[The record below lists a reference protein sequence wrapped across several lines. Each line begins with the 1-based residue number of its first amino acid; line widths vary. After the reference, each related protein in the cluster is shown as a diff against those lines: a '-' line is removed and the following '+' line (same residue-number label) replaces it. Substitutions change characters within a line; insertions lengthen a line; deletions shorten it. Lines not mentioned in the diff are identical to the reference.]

1 VTSLRTFGLAVALVW
16 AAGGMA
22 FVVVVALFAISGLGI
37 VALVFFGNALL
48 GVLVATPG
56 VDDRTIP
63 LVVAAL
69 VTAAVVSFA
78 SATAAGMHKLLIERT
93 IRYCNETLLR
103 LTIKAPL
110 REFDD
115 PTFHD
120 RLERAERA
128 VQGSPL
134 MVAMAVPQIIGALVS
149 IVGLAAGLFV
159 IHPALVPVTLLA
171 SVPLWLAGRIASEE
185 MYSFSFGHTPG
196 DRARHHIGDVAK
208 NRRLAPEVR
217 AYGLGAFLT
226 KRWTD
231 LYDERLAGVKEV
243 VRKHIRRSAIG
254 STAGMVVLGGVLLVV
269 LWFVQRGDLTLGAA
283 ATAAVAV
290 LLLANR
296 SQLAATQLAHVLEHG
311 RYFNDFVELRDWVA
325 GLRTQPALD
334 TRPFR
339 QLRVDNVTFAYPG
352 AKEPALRQVDVAI
365 DAGEVVAI
373 VGQNG
378 SGKTTLVKLLSGLY
392 EPTEGAVTWDGEPV
406 ARLAGDGGLDQVGVI
421 FQDFGRYWFSA
432 AENIGIGAPDRIAD
446 RRAIQAAA
454 AEAGASTFLERLPQG
469 LDTPLGVEVEGG
481 ADLSGGQWQRVAIA
495 RVLFRGASFLILD
508 EPTASLDAEAEAAL
522 FETLRELR
530 HGRTVVIIS
539 HRFSTVR
546 SADRILVMHEG
557 RLVEQGPHEQLMAAD
572 GRYARMYRLQSSA
585 YVDVA

>member
-1 VTSLRTFGLAVALVW
+1 MRSFALAVKLVW

-22 FVVVVALFAISGLGI
+22 FAVVVGLFAISGLGI

-48 GVLVATPG
+48 GELVAGNASEKTVG
-56 VDDRTIP
+56 

-69 VTAAVVSFA
+69 VTAALVSFA
-78 SATAAGMHKLLIERT
+78 TATGAGMHKLLIERT
-93 IRYCNETLLR
+93 IRYCNEILLR
-103 LTIKAPL
+103 LTIQAPL

-115 PTFHD
+115 PRFHD

-128 VQGSPL
+128 VQASP
-134 MVAMAVPQIIGALVS
+134 MIVAMAVPQIIGALVS
-149 IVGLAAGLFV
+149 VAGLAAGLFV

-171 SVPLWLAGRIASEE
+171 SLPLWLAGRIASEE

-217 AYGLGAFLT
+217 AYGLGGFLT

-231 LYDERLAGVKEV
+231 LYDERLAGVREV
-243 VRKHIRRSAIG
+243 VGKHIRRSAIG
-254 STAGMVVLGGVLLVV
+254 SGVGMVVLGGVLLVV

-296 SQLAATQLAHVLEHG
+296 SQLAATQLAQVLEHG
-311 RYFNDFVELRDWVA
+311 KYFNDFVELRDWVQE
-325 GLRTQPALD
+325 LQPQHAVD
-334 TRPFR
+334 VHPFR
-339 QLRVDNVTFAYPG
+339 QLRVDDVTFTYPG
-352 AKEPALRQVDVAI
+352 ARQPALQQLSASI
-365 DAGEVVAI
+365 DEGEVVAI

-392 EPTEGAVTWDGEPV
+392 EPTEGTVTWDGTPV
-406 ARLAGDGGLDQVGVI
+406 AQLAGDGGLEQVGVV

-432 AENIGIGAPDRIAD
+432 AENIGLGAPDRLTD
-446 RRAIQAAA
+446 QAAIEA
-454 AEAGASTFLERLPQG
+454 AATEAGAGTFLERLPQG
-469 LDTPLGVEVEGG
+469 YETPLGVEVEGG

-495 RVLFRGASFLILD
+495 RVLFRKATFLILD

-557 RLVEQGPHEQLMAAD
+557 RVVEQGPHEQLMAAD

>member
-1 VTSLRTFGLAVALVW
+1 MRSFALAVKLVW

-22 FVVVVALFAISGLGI
+22 FAVVVGLFAISGLGI

-48 GVLVATPG
+48 GELVAGDPSEKTVG
-56 VDDRTIP
+56 

-69 VTAAVVSFA
+69 VTAALVSFA
-78 SATAAGMHKLLIERT
+78 TATGAGMHKLLIERT
-93 IRYCNETLLR
+93 IRYCNEILLR
-103 LTIKAPL
+103 LTIQAPL

-115 PTFHD
+115 PRFHD

-128 VQGSPL
+128 VQASP
-134 MVAMAVPQIIGALVS
+134 MIVAMAVPQIIGALVS
-149 IVGLAAGLFV
+149 VAGLAAGLFV

-171 SVPLWLAGRIASEE
+171 SLPLWLAGRIASEE

-217 AYGLGAFLT
+217 AYGLGGFLT

-231 LYDERLAGVKEV
+231 LYDERLADVREV
-243 VRKHIRRSAIG
+243 VGKHIRRSAIG
-254 STAGMVVLGGVLLVV
+254 SGVGMVVLGGVLLVV
-269 LWFVQRGDLTLGAA
+269 LWFVRNGDLTLGAA

-311 RYFNDFVELRDWVA
+311 KYFNDFVELRDWVG
-325 GLRTQPALD
+325 GLRSQPAVD

-339 QLRVDNVTFAYPG
+339 QLRVDNVTFTYPG
-352 AKEPALRQVDVAI
+352 AKQPALQQLSASI
-365 DAGEVVAI
+365 DEGEVVAI

-392 EPTEGAVTWDGEPV
+392 EPTEGTVTWDGTPV
-406 ARLAGDGGLDQVGVI
+406 AQLAGDGGLEQVGVV

-432 AENIGIGAPDRIAD
+432 AENIGLGAPDRLTD
-446 RRAIQAAA
+446 QAAIEA
-454 AEAGASTFLERLPQG
+454 AATEAGAGTFLERLPQG
-469 LDTPLGVEVEGG
+469 YDTPLGVEVEGG

-495 RVLFRGASFLILD
+495 RVLFRKATFLILD

-557 RLVEQGPHEQLMAAD
+557 RVVEQGSHEQLMAAD

>member
-1 VTSLRTFGLAVALVW
+1 MRSFALAVKLVW

-22 FVVVVALFAISGLGI
+22 FAVVVGLFAISGLGI

-48 GVLVATPG
+48 GELVAGNASEKTVG
-56 VDDRTIP
+56 

-69 VTAAVVSFA
+69 VTAALVSFA
-78 SATAAGMHKLLIERT
+78 TATGAGMHKLLIERT
-93 IRYCNETLLR
+93 IRYCNEILLR
-103 LTIKAPL
+103 LTIQAPL

-115 PTFHD
+115 PRFHD

-128 VQGSPL
+128 VQASP
-134 MVAMAVPQIIGALVS
+134 MIVAMAVPQIIGALVS
-149 IVGLAAGLFV
+149 VAGLAAGLFV

-171 SVPLWLAGRIASEE
+171 SLPLWLAGRIASEE

-217 AYGLGAFLT
+217 AYGLGGFLT

-231 LYDERLAGVKEV
+231 LYDERLAGVREV
-243 VRKHIRRSAIG
+243 VGKHIRRSAIG
-254 STAGMVVLGGVLLVV
+254 SGVGMVVLGGVLLVV

-296 SQLAATQLAHVLEHG
+296 SQLAATQLAQVLEHG
-311 RYFNDFVELRDWVA
+311 KYFNDFVELRDWVRE
-325 GLRTQPALD
+325 LQPQHAVD
-334 TRPFR
+334 VHPFR
-339 QLRVDNVTFAYPG
+339 QLRVDDVTFTYPG
-352 AKEPALRQVDVAI
+352 ARQPALQQLSASI
-365 DAGEVVAI
+365 DEGEVVAI

-392 EPTEGAVTWDGEPV
+392 EPTEGTVTWDGTPV
-406 ARLAGDGGLDQVGVI
+406 AQLAGDGGLEQVGVV

-432 AENIGIGAPDRIAD
+432 AENIGLGAPDRLTD
-446 RRAIQAAA
+446 QAAIEA
-454 AEAGASTFLERLPQG
+454 AATEAGAGTFLERLPQG
-469 LDTPLGVEVEGG
+469 YETPLGVEVEGG

-495 RVLFRGASFLILD
+495 RVLFRKATFLILD

-557 RLVEQGPHEQLMAAD
+557 RVVEQGPHEQLMAAD

>member
-1 VTSLRTFGLAVALVW
+1 MRSFALAVKLVW

-22 FVVVVALFAISGLGI
+22 FAVVVGLFAISGLGI

-48 GVLVATPG
+48 GELVAGDPSEKTVG
-56 VDDRTIP
+56 

-69 VTAAVVSFA
+69 VTAALVSFA
-78 SATAAGMHKLLIERT
+78 TATGAGMHKLLIERT
-93 IRYCNETLLR
+93 IRYCNEILLR
-103 LTIKAPL
+103 LTIQAPL

-115 PTFHD
+115 PRFHD

-128 VQGSPL
+128 VQASP
-134 MVAMAVPQIIGALVS
+134 MIVAMAVPQIIGALVS
-149 IVGLAAGLFV
+149 VAGLAAGLFV

-171 SVPLWLAGRIASEE
+171 SLPLWLAGRIASEE

-217 AYGLGAFLT
+217 AYGLGGFLT

-231 LYDERLAGVKEV
+231 LYDERLADVREV
-243 VRKHIRRSAIG
+243 VGKHIRRSAIG
-254 STAGMVVLGGVLLVV
+254 SGVGMVVLGGVLLVV
-269 LWFVQRGDLTLGAA
+269 LWFVRNGDLTLGAA

-311 RYFNDFVELRDWVA
+311 KYFNDFVELRDWVG
-325 GLRTQPALD
+325 GLRSQPAAD

-339 QLRVDNVTFAYPG
+339 QLRVDNVTFTYPG
-352 AKEPALRQVDVAI
+352 AKQPALQQLSASI
-365 DAGEVVAI
+365 DEGEVVAI

-392 EPTEGAVTWDGEPV
+392 EPTEGTVTWDGTPV
-406 ARLAGDGGLDQVGVI
+406 AQLAGDGGLDQVGVV

-432 AENIGIGAPDRIAD
+432 AENIGLGAPDRLTD
-446 RRAIQAAA
+446 QAAIEA
-454 AEAGASTFLERLPQG
+454 AATEAGAGTFLERLPQG
-469 LDTPLGVEVEGG
+469 YDTPLGVEVEGG
-481 ADLSGGQWQRVAIA
+481 ADLSGGQWQRIAIA
-495 RVLFRGASFLILD
+495 RVLFRKATFLILD

-557 RLVEQGPHEQLMAAD
+557 RVVEQGSHEQLMAAD